1 MGCQI
6 KRLGQ
11 VISDLPLSEI
21 FTTRWRSKLGKT
33 AQNLQFW
40 ALSVVLGAIPKLMG
54 CQIKRLGQAISDLPL
69 SEFFTTRW
77 CSKLGKTAQN
87 LHFCALSVVLGAM
100 PRLVG
105 YHWSRLGQASSELP
119 LSVIGHVWP
128 GNFVLL
134 YNTNKNLKWH
144 SGLVNEMKP
153 GPLNRDTQ
161 MAL

>member
-1 MGCQI
+1 MGCHI

-54 CQIKRLGQAISDLPL
+54 CQIKRLGQAFSDLPL
-69 SEFFTTRW
+69 SEIFTTRGR
-77 CSKLGKTAQN
+77 SKLGKTAQKT
-87 LHFCALSVVLGAM
+87 HFWALSVVLGAI

-105 YHWSRLGQASSELP
+105 YR
-119 LSVIGHVWP
+119 
-128 GNFVLL
+128 
-134 YNTNKNLKWH
+134 
-144 SGLVNEMKP
+144 
-153 GPLNRDTQ
+153 
-161 MAL
+161 

>member
-1 MGCQI
+1 MGCHI

-69 SEFFTTRW
+69 SEIFTTR
-77 CSKLGKTAQN
+77 
-87 LHFCALSVVLGAM
+87 
-100 PRLVG
+100 
-105 YHWSRLGQASSELP
+105 
-119 LSVIGHVWP
+119 
-128 GNFVLL
+128 
-134 YNTNKNLKWH
+134 
-144 SGLVNEMKP
+144 
-153 GPLNRDTQ
+153 
-161 MAL
+161 